1 MRAQVG
7 FGMTMVAAAIAAAVA
22 LAGCDQRSN
31 GTAARPSDKS
41 TATAP
46 ASDASQ
52 KMAAATDKVA
62 AAVDD
67 GTLTTKVKAAL
78 LAEPGLKSLQIAVE
92 TKNGAV
98 TLSGSVDN
106 ATSRERAKDIASS
119 VAGVATVVDQLTI
132 KSQG

>member
-1 MRAQVG
+1 
-7 FGMTMVAAAIAAAVA
+7 
-22 LAGCDQRSN
+22 
-31 GTAARPSDKS
+31 
-41 TATAP
+41 
-46 ASDASQ
+46 
-52 KMAAATDKVA
+52 MAATTDKVV

-78 LAEPGLKSLQIAVE
+78 LAEPGLRSLQIAVE

-98 TLSGSVDN
+98 TLSGTVDN

-119 VAGVATVVDQLTI
+119 VTGVATVVDQLTI